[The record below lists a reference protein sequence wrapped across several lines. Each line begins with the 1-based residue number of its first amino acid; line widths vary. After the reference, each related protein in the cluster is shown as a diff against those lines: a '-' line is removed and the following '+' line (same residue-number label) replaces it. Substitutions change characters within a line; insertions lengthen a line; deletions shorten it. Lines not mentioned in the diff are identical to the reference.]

1 MYFSS
6 SHDIKIRYT
15 NMDNKISAITTLD
28 REKSKICLPNKGK
41 YKVEPISC
49 QKFEQEF
56 YYYNT
61 NSQERLNLIPQEFL
75 VKGEITMHRN
85 LREKIPLPVENFVK
99 MQVTEKLEEG

>member
-15 NMDNKISAITTLD
+15 NTETKDSAVTTLN
-28 REKSKICLPNKGK
+28 REKSKICLPKKGK

-75 VKGEITMHRN
+75 VKGEITMHRT
-85 LREKIPLPVENFVK
+85 LREKTKLPVEEFVK
-99 MQVTEKLEEG
+99 MQVSEKLEDG